1 MTDTLMNRVPR
12 DSLNP
17 ARQAAWD
24 HSVKT
29 SGDATIVEVFA
40 NSEKA
45 NDFFS
50 RHFYQGLFFEG
61 DVPRIYKE
69 LVRYR
74 LSLIHGCNFCNR
86 NNSASSLD
94 AGLSQEKLDAIE
106 DWENGPFDEAEK
118 AVLAFAE
125 ELALTNMGGAL
136 NESLYARLKANFSD
150 SDIIELG
157 MVGAVLGGM
166 NKLAFVLDVVAKED
180 YCPFGPEVAEAAE

>member
-1 MTDTLMNRVPR
+1 MTNTLMNRVPR
-12 DSLNP
+12 EALDS
-17 ARQAAWD
+17 ARKAAWD
-24 HSVKT
+24 HSVKI
-29 SGDATIVEVFA
+29 SGDPTIVEVFA

-45 NDFFS
+45 NNFFS
-50 RHFYQGLFFEG
+50 QHFYQGLFFEG

-86 NNSASSLD
+86 NNSHSSLD
-94 AGLSQEKLDAIE
+94 AGLSQEKIDAIE
-106 DWENGPFDEAEK
+106 DWENGPFNDAEK

-125 ELALTNMGGAL
+125 ELALTNMEGAL
-136 NESLYARLKANFSD
+136 TETLYARLKANFSD

-166 NKLAFVLDVVAKED
+166 NKLAFVLDVVARED
-180 YCPFGPEVAEAAE
+180 YCPFGPEVAAAAE